1 MAGESS
7 KKLRRI
13 CQSDGKRIRR
23 QSLEDL
29 ILRAVERVG
38 EEEVETGRWAL
49 KEYDGRSAKEEGNT
63 GTRQTNPGIS

>member
-1 MAGESS
+1 M
-7 KKLRRI
+7 
-13 CQSDGKRIRR
+13 
-23 QSLEDL
+23 

-63 GTRQTNPGIS
+63 GMRQTDTGIS